1 MDARISPQDTVLLH
15 QLSPATAAREADQV
29 RLAAISARDE
39 VIGNA
44 VRAAFGKL
52 FGGIGAVL
60 RFVAQYPERA
70 RVLRQLH
77 GLSDREL
84 ADIGLERGD
93 LGRVFDEDFAANHR
107 ITGARKAP
115 VPAGRAATA

>member
-15 QLSPATAAREADQV
+15 QFSPTTAVREADQV
-29 RLAAISARDE
+29 RLAAIRMRDE
-39 VIGNA
+39 VIGNTIK
-44 VRAAFGKL
+44 AAFGKV
-52 FGGIGAVL
+52 FGTIGAVL

-93 LGRVFDEDFAANHR
+93 LGRVFDADFAAGHG
-107 ITGARKAP
+107 ITSGRKAA
-115 VPAGRAATA
+115 VASGRTVAA

>member
-1 MDARISPQDTVLLH
+1 MDARISPQDAALLQH
-15 QLSPATAAREADQV
+15 LSPATAVREADQL
-29 RLAAISARDE
+29 RLAAIRSRDE

-44 VRAAFGKL
+44 VKAAFGKL
-52 FGGIGAVL
+52 FSGIGAVL
-60 RFVAQYPERA
+60 RFVVQYPERA

-93 LGRVFDEDFAANHR
+93 LGRVFDEDFAAGHR
-107 ITGARKAP
+107 ITSARK
-115 VPAGRAATA
+115 VPGTAGRAATA